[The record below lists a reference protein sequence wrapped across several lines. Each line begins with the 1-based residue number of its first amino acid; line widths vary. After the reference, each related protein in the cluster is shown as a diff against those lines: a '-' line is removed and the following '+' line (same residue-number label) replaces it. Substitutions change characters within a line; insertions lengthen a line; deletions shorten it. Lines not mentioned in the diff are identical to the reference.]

1 MINDVRLLID
11 GKFIKSDAKEK
22 LSVINP
28 ADQKVLARV
37 PMCSKMI
44 LTWPLPAPKKAKK
57 VGATYRYPKECG

>member
-28 ADQKVLARV
+28 ARSKSFGACADVL
-37 PMCSKMI
+37 
-44 LTWPLPAPKKAKK
+44 
-57 VGATYRYPKECG
+57 